1 MIEIVT
7 DKDEK
12 SKSLRYRYLHSYCL
26 SCNTKSSNLIS
37 IRQDGGNSGTIIS
50 LCDKCLQELKKKIAD
65 WEDED
70 VEV

>member
-7 DKDEK
+7 EKDEK
-12 SKSLRYRYLHSYCL
+12 SKSLKYRYLHSYCL

-37 IRQDGGNSGTIIS
+37 IRQDGGNSGIIIS
-50 LCDKCLQELKKKIAD
+50 LCDKCLHKLKKKI
-65 WEDED
+65 ENSKDEN

>member
-37 IRQDGGNSGTIIS
+37 IRQDGGNSGIIIS

-70 VEV
+70 ERD

>member
-12 SKSLRYRYLHSYCL
+12 SKSLR
-26 SCNTKSSNLIS
+26 CNTKSSNLIS
-37 IRQDGGNSGTIIS
+37 IRQDGENSGTIIS

>member
-12 SKSLRYRYLHSYCL
+12 SKSLRYKYLHSYCL

-37 IRQDGGNSGTIIS
+37 IKKDGGNSGTIIS
-50 LCDKCLQELKKKIAD
+50 LCDKCLQELKKKI
-65 WEDED
+65 EDLEVEN

>member
-12 SKSLRYRYLHSYCL
+12 SKSLRYRYLHNYCL

-70 VEV
+70 ERD

>member
-50 LCDKCLQELKKKIAD
+50 LCNKCLQELKKKIAD

>member
-12 SKSLRYRYLHSYCL
+12 SIRYRYLHSYCL

-37 IRQDGGNSGTIIS
+37 IRQDGGNSGTIIN
-50 LCDKCLQELKKKIAD
+50 LCDKCLQELKKKI
-65 WEDED
+65 EDLE
-70 VEV
+70 

>member
-12 SKSLRYRYLHSYCL
+12 SKSLRYRYLHSYCI

-50 LCDKCLQELKKKIAD
+50 LCDKCLQELKKKI
-65 WEDED
+65 EDLEVEN

>member
-12 SKSLRYRYLHSYCL
+12 SKSLRYRYLYSYCL

-37 IRQDGGNSGTIIS
+37 IRQDGGNSGTIIN
-50 LCDKCLQELKKKIAD
+50 LCDKCLQELKKKIED
-65 WEDED
+65 LEDEN

>member
-7 DKDEK
+7 EKDKK
-12 SKSLRYRYLHSYCL
+12 SEILKYRYLHSYCL

-50 LCDKCLQELKKKIAD
+50 LCDKCLIELKEQIKKLGG
-65 WEDED
+65 
-70 VEV
+70 

>member
-12 SKSLRYRYLHSYCL
+12 SKSLRYRYLHRYCL

-37 IRQDGGNSGTIIS
+37 IRQDGGNSGTIIN
-50 LCDKCLQELKKKIAD
+50 LCDKCLQELKNKIEALEEENNGD
-65 WEDED
+65 
-70 VEV
+70 

>member
-1 MIEIVT
+1 MIKIVT

-12 SKSLRYRYLHSYCL
+12 SKSLRYKYLHSYCL

-70 VEV
+70 ERD

>member
-12 SKSLRYRYLHSYCL
+12 SKSLRYIYLHSYCL

-65 WEDED
+65 WEEEDERD
-70 VEV
+70 

>member
-12 SKSLRYRYLHSYCL
+12 SKSLRYRYLHSCCL

-70 VEV
+70 ERD

>member
-37 IRQDGGNSGTIIS
+37 IRQDGENSGTIIS

-70 VEV
+70 ERD

>member
-7 DKDEK
+7 EKDEK
-12 SKSLRYRYLHSYCL
+12 GKSLKYRYLHSYCL

-50 LCDKCLQELKKKIAD
+50 LCDKCLIELKEQIKKLG
-65 WEDED
+65 E
-70 VEV
+70 

>member
-7 DKDEK
+7 YKDEK

-70 VEV
+70 ERD

>member
-12 SKSLRYRYLHSYCL
+12 SKSLRYKYLHSYCL
-26 SCNTKSSNLIS
+26 SCNTKSSNLIF

-50 LCDKCLQELKKKIAD
+50 LCDKCLQELKKKI
-65 WEDED
+65 EDLEVEN

>member
-12 SKSLRYRYLHSYCL
+12 SKSLRYRYLHGYCL

-37 IRQDGGNSGTIIS
+37 IRQDGGNSGTIIN
-50 LCDKCLQELKKKIAD
+50 LCDKCLQELKKKIED
-65 WEDED
+65 LEDEN
-70 VEV
+70 VEM

>member
-7 DKDEK
+7 EK
-12 SKSLRYRYLHSYCL
+12 NKKSVILKYRYLHSYCL

-37 IRQDGGNSGTIIS
+37 IRQDGGNSGTIIN
-50 LCDKCLQELKKKIAD
+50 LCDKCLQELKKKI
-65 WEDED
+65 EDLEVEN